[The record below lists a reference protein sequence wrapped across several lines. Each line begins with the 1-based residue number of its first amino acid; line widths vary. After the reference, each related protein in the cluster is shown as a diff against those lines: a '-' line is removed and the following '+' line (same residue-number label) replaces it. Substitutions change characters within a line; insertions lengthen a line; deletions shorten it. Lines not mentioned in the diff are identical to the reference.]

1 MSGENILVADDNA
14 EVRSFLAEY
23 LGGLGYRVQTA
34 ADGVQAARLIN
45 ARAERF
51 ALVISDLQMPLLGG
65 LGVLR
70 TTKAYDPDTEVII
83 LTGHPTLESAIG
95 ALREGAY
102 DYLLKPAENLDELR
116 LVVERALTH
125 RHLVLENRRLT
136 EELRALNADLES
148 RVEQQTRQ
156 LRQAYAQLQS
166 LDEMKAQ
173 FVSVTSHELRT
184 PLMQLFLTT
193 DLLADRLRHHSL
205 MDTEAYLTAITA
217 QSLRLQRLIDNLL
230 DFSLMERG
238 EFELACGECHLAALA
253 RATVE
258 MWRER
263 LEQKQLR
270 LDLSVPEHDII
281 IQADS
286 SRLQNALDQLLE
298 NAFKFTPEGGRILV
312 GLHGPVRAP
321 WDGAGQSLF
330 AVMAVADSGAGIPA
344 EKRQA
349 IFEAFTQADMSDRRR
364 FGGLGIGLTIASR
377 IVNAHGGRITLKSD
391 PGQGS
396 LFAMWLPMRVSTSP
410 LAKPG

>member
-14 EVRSFLAEY
+14 EVRNFLAEY
-23 LGGLGYRVQTA
+23 LSSLGHCVQTA
-34 ADGVQAARLIN
+34 ADGRQAARLIG
-45 ARAERF
+45 AERF
-51 ALVISDLQMPLLGG
+51 ALVISDLQMPFLDG
-65 LGVLR
+65 LGVLQATR
-70 TTKAYDPDTEVII
+70 ARDPDAEVII
-83 LTGHPTLESAIG
+83 LTGNPTLESAIG
-95 ALREGAY
+95 ALREGAH
-102 DYLLKPAENLDELR
+102 DYLLKPVENLEELR

-148 RVEQQTRQ
+148 HVEQQTHQ

-173 FVSVTSHELRT
+173 FVSITSHELRT
-184 PLMQLFLTT
+184 PLMQLFLAT
-193 DLLADRLRHHSL
+193 DLLADRIRSRSWVDVE
-205 MDTEAYLTAITA
+205 MYLGTITT
-217 QSLRLQRLIDNLL
+217 QSQRLQRLIDNLL

-270 LDLSVPEHDII
+270 LDLSVPEHDIV

-298 NAFKFTPEGGRILV
+298 NAFKFTPVGGRILV
-312 GLHGPVRAP
+312 GLHGPARAP

-344 EKRQA
+344 EKQQA

-364 FGGLGIGLTIASR
+364 FGGLGMGLTIASR
-377 IVNAHGGRITLKSD
+377 IVNAHGGRITLKSE

>member
-102 DYLLKPAENLDELR
+102 DYLLKPVENLDELR

>member
-1 MSGENILVADDNA
+1 
-14 EVRSFLAEY
+14 
-23 LGGLGYRVQTA
+23 
-34 ADGVQAARLIN
+34 
-45 ARAERF
+45 
-51 ALVISDLQMPLLGG
+51 
-65 LGVLR
+65 
-70 TTKAYDPDTEVII
+70 
-83 LTGHPTLESAIG
+83 
-95 ALREGAY
+95 
-102 DYLLKPAENLDELR
+102 
-116 LVVERALTH
+116 
-125 RHLVLENRRLT
+125 
-136 EELRALNADLES
+136 
-148 RVEQQTRQ
+148 
-156 LRQAYAQLQS
+156 
-166 LDEMKAQ
+166 
-173 FVSVTSHELRT
+173 
-184 PLMQLFLTT
+184 
-193 DLLADRLRHHSL
+193 
-205 MDTEAYLTAITA
+205 MDTDAYLTAITA
-217 QSLRLQRLIDNLL
+217 QSHRLQRLIDNLL
-230 DFSLMERG
+230 DFSLMERD

-263 LEQKQLR
+263 IEQKQLR

-312 GLHGPVRAP
+312 GLHGPARAP
-321 WDGAGQSLF
+321 WEGASQSLF

-344 EKRQA
+344 EKQQA

-377 IVNAHGGRITLKSD
+377 IVNAHGGRITLKSE